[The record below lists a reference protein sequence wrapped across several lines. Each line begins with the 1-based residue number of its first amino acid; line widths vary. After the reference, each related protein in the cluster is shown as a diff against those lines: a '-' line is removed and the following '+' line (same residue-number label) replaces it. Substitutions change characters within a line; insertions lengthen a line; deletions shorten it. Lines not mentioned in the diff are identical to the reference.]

1 MIRRTPNQAK
11 VVFTLFKR
19 LSLALAFVTLFS
31 WTLTSVSSAYSSSN
45 WMGSLPS
52 STSLASLSIPG
63 THDSGA
69 LYEPISGTAKTQD
82 LTIAQQ
88 LNIGVR
94 YLDVRTRHYGNAF
107 TIHHGSV
114 YQNQN
119 FDDVLN
125 VVIGFLNSNP
135 SETII
140 MSVKEE
146 HTPANNTRSYEETFK
161 SYVAKNPDKWL
172 LTDHIPTL
180 GEAKGKIVL
189 LRRFDMSQTPYGI
202 NATAWQENT
211 TFNIQNAAKMKI
223 QDYFKVS
230 DKSKKW
236 TDVQNMY
243 NEAKTQNPSWLYL
256 NFTSGYDPG
265 WFGIPNIRSIKDDL
279 NPKVNSFFTTN
290 TKGRF
295 GVSVMDF
302 IDEGTAAKIISTNF

>member
-1 MIRRTPNQAK
+1 M
-11 VVFTLFKR
+11 FKR
-19 LSLALAFVTLFS
+19 ISLALAFVTLFS
-31 WTLTSVSSAYSSSN
+31 WTLTGVSSAYSNSN
-45 WMGSLPS
+45 WMGSLPANTPLS
-52 STSLASLSIPG
+52 SLSIPG

-69 LYEPISGTAKTQD
+69 LYEPINGTAKTQD

-88 LNIGVR
+88 LNVGVR
-94 YLDVRTRHYGNAF
+94 FLDVRTRHYGDAF
-107 TIHHGSV
+107 TIHHGAI

-125 VVIGFLNSNP
+125 AVIGFLNNNP

-146 HTPANNTRSYEETFK
+146 HTPANNTRTYEETFK

-172 LTDHIPTL
+172 LTDRIPTL

-189 LRRFDMSQTPYGI
+189 LRRFDMSQSAYGI

-211 TFNIQNAAKMKI
+211 TFNIQNAASMKI

-230 DKSKKW
+230 DKNKKW
-236 TDVQNMY
+236 SDIQNMY
-243 NEAKTQNPSWLYL
+243 NESKSQNSAWLYI
-256 NFTSGYDPG
+256 NYTSGYDPG
-265 WFGIPNIRSIKDDL
+265 WFGIPNIRSIKDYM
-279 NPKVNSFFTTN
+279 NPKVNTFFTTN

-295 GVSVMDF
+295 GISVMDF
-302 IDEGTAAKIISTNF
+302 IDESTAAKIIATNF